1 MLPSKPFACT
11 SDNNIISVSGGLD
24 PTHFRNVTAAIYDTL
39 ERQGNSSL
47 TLNFADLEQVPVRAM
62 LPIVA
67 QIIKYKTLEYKISL
81 IEPNADNIK
90 NLFRNSNWSHL
101 IDDKY
106 PVARRRNK
114 SHLPA
119 EIFTS
124 PLEQHH
130 LVNELMEKIIGGVEN
145 IDREHF
151 SALEW
156 AINEITDNVLVHST
170 SSCGGLVQLTAKS
183 RVKKI
188 EFVVADTGVGI
199 AKSLKNNSNAYTS
212 DTDALS
218 NSILQGVTRDK
229 NIGQGNGL
237 YGSYQIAAL
246 SGGYFGIYANK
257 ASLYLNNG
265 SKRIKREEIPYS
277 GSVVVAELNY
287 AEPIRLSEALRF
299 GEQGFSPYDYV
310 DVMMDRSENGFVH
323 IHIKDEVSSVGS
335 RTAGEPLRI
344 KIANLL
350 KLQSDSRIILD
361 FSGTRIISSSFADEV
376 IAKNVVHFGFS
387 EFMKRVKITNVENVT
402 RSIIDKSVNQ
412 RMISLNQ

>member
-1 MLPSKPFACT
+1 MPPKPFACT

-24 PTHFRNVTAAIYDTL
+24 PTHFRNVTAAIYDKL

-47 TLNFADLEQVPVRAM
+47 TLNFADLEQVPARAM

-67 QIIKYKTLEYKISL
+67 QIIRYKDFGHKVSL
-81 IEPNADNIK
+81 IEPNAEHIK
-90 NLFRNSNWSHL
+90 KLFRNSNWSHL
-101 IDDKY
+101 IDDNY
-106 PVARRRNK
+106 PVASRRNK
-114 SHLPA
+114 RHLPA
-119 EIFTS
+119 EIFAS
-124 PLEQHH
+124 PSDQHH
-130 LVNELMEKIIGGVEN
+130 LVNELMEKIISGVEN

-156 AINEITDNVLVHST
+156 AVNEITDNVLVHSE
-170 SSCGGLVQLTAKS
+170 SLCGGLVQLTTKS

-188 EFVVADTGVGI
+188 EFVVADTGIGI
-199 AKSLKNNSNAYTS
+199 AKSLKHNSNSYTS

-229 NIGQGNGL
+229 SIGQGNGL

-246 SGGYFGIYANK
+246 SGGYFGIYANN
-257 ASLYLNNG
+257 ASLYMNNG
-265 SKRIKREEIPYS
+265 NKIIKREEIPYS

-299 GEQGFSPYDYV
+299 GERGFSPYDYV
-310 DVMMDRSENGFVH
+310 DVMMDKSEDGVVY

-350 KLQSDSRIILD
+350 RLQPDSRIVLD

-387 EFMKRVKITNVENVT
+387 EFMDRVRITEVENVT

-412 RMISLNQ
+412 RMMSLSK